1 MKNPSPSDA
10 LTLVIIA
17 LTALALIFMSQHSS
31 PGFIV
36 VECNATYIYPDTG
49 WFIVVEFTHSVHKT
63 PEIDVVDPGPI
74 MTVRALAFMEYG
86 AGVPESPRS
95 IGGSILDVSGDYIV
109 YQGGSMGIGSYIL
122 YNLRDVIDPDISIA
136 GIPIDGEKC
145 GVLEIR
151 YLTSS

>member
-10 LTLVIIA
+10 LTLIIV
-17 LTALALIFMSQHSS
+17 ALAAVALASIGHNGSS
-31 PGFIV
+31 GFIV

-63 PEIDVVDPGPI
+63 PEIDVVDPGPV
-74 MTVRALAFMEYG
+74 MTVRAMAFMEYG
-86 AGVPESPRS
+86 AGVPESPGG
-95 IGGSILDVSGDYIV
+95 IGGSILDTSGDYIV
-109 YQGGSMGIGSYIL
+109 YQGGGMSIGGYIL

-136 GIPIDGEKC
+136 GIPVDGEKC
-145 GVLEIR
+145 SMLKIT